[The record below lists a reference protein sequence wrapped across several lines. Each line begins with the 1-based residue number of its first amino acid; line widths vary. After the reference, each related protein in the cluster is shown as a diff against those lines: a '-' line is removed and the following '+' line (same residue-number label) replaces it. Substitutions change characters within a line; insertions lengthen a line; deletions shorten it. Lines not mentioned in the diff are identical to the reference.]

1 MKKIAICYPTF
12 GLFADLVK
20 ETIKNMGYEVV
31 EFFDHIKVAK
41 CLLLGNC
48 DLGIVYCGTNLELIS
63 KIHRFNNIRCAQL
76 DQKIVIKKAREMV
89 DANVL
94 CVVDK
99 DITEEEFVDIL
110 KTYLKTE
117 YISTPEN
124 DRFVKM
130 IDQLSKDELIS

>member
-1 MKKIAICYPTF
+1 
-12 GLFADLVK
+12 
-20 ETIKNMGYEVV
+20 
-31 EFFDHIKVAK
+31 
-41 CLLLGNC
+41 
-48 DLGIVYCGTNLELIS
+48 
-63 KIHRFNNIRCAQL
+63 
-76 DQKIVIKKAREMV
+76 MV

-94 CVVDK
+94 CIVDK

-124 DRFVKM
+124 DRILKM